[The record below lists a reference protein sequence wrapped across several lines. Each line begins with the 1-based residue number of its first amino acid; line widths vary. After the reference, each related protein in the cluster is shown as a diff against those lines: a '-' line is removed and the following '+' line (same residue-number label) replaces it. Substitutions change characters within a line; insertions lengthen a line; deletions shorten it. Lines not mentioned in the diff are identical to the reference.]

1 MKKSDIRENLHAL
14 DLERKKILR
23 PRFMELGLTV
33 GEGQPRILRCLLN
46 EGKMTQKEL
55 ADRCMVDVTTMSR
68 TLDRME
74 KAGFLKREP
83 NPECRRSHLISITSQ
98 GKEKAQKVQEIFEQ
112 LDEEL
117 CRGMHAEEIE
127 SLLKAL
133 KKLRGNLE
141 QAEASREKE
150 EV

>member
-1 MKKSDIRENLHAL
+1 M
-14 DLERKKILR
+14 
-23 PRFMELGLTV
+23 
-33 GEGQPRILRCLLN
+33 
-46 EGKMTQKEL
+46 
-55 ADRCMVDVTTMSR
+55 
-68 TLDRME
+68 
-74 KAGFLKREP
+74 KREP

-133 KKLRGNLE
+133 KNCGEIWNRQRHPGKKKKFDNKIRTGKGE
-141 QAEASREKE
+141 
-150 EV
+150 